1 MIVFEA
7 SFMETLVIAP
17 TFPVFFFV
25 VFVRL
30 AGLVWL
36 LQEEIERRNQ
46 SGTTLRPGSLAKR
59 RQRANVAGWGREKPC
74 TDFKKEEKT

>member
-1 MIVFEA
+1 M
-7 SFMETLVIAP
+7 IAP
-17 TFPVFFFV
+17 TFLVVFFV

-46 SGTTLRPGSLAKR
+46 SGTTLRPGSLAAPSVAN
-59 RQRANVAGWGREKPC
+59 RAN
-74 TDFKKEEKT
+74 TDFKKE